1 MSSFSS
7 SHGGC
12 ARGPLFIPAYEGYSF
27 WEKIVFNLIGN
38 AFKYT
43 MSGKISVSM
52 KVQDGC
58 VHFSVCDTG
67 VGIPPSDI
75 DKVFD
80 RFHRVNSVGRSHEG
94 TGIGLALTKE
104 LVVRQFSR

>member
-1 MSSFSS
+1 M
-7 SHGGC
+7 
-12 ARGPLFIPAYEGYSF
+12 IPAGVASYAFDSF

-43 MSGKISVSM
+43 MAGEISVIM
-52 KVQDGC
+52 ELRDGC
-58 VHFSVCDTG
+58 MHFSVRDTG

-104 LVVRQFSR
+104 LVVRIMYLVHC